1 MHSPRTLLSVS
12 SALPGIVVNHP
23 AFHKNCGLELFL
35 GSIVVA
41 GFSRGRVM
49 AKILS
54 ASCNPRT
61 HRSPVVDE
69 QPLTLLR
76 RLIIEIEDSI
86 AQSREVI
93 LSTRDAI
100 ELLERLQGRQFS
112 N

>member
-1 MHSPRTLLSVS
+1 LGVIS
-12 SALPGIVVNHP
+12 SFVNRA
-23 AFHKNCGLELFL
+23 AFHPNGATEPFR
-35 GSIVVA
+35 GSIVDA
-41 GFSRGRVM
+41 GFSRGKVM
-49 AKILS
+49 TKILS
-54 ASCNPRT
+54 ASCNPRG

>member
-1 MHSPRTLLSVS
+1 MRAFVD
-12 SALPGIVVNHP
+12 GP
-23 AFHKNCGLELFL
+23 AQ
-35 GSIVVA
+35 
-41 GFSRGRVM
+41 
-49 AKILS
+49 
-54 ASCNPRT
+54 
-61 HRSPVVDE
+61 DQ

-86 AQSREVI
+86 NQSREVI

>member
-1 MHSPRTLLSVS
+1 MA
-12 SALPGIVVNHP
+12 SARP
-23 AFHKNCGLELFL
+23 L
-35 GSIVVA
+35 GSLAAI
-41 GFSRGRVM
+41 RE
-49 AKILS
+49 
-54 ASCNPRT
+54 C
-61 HRSPVVDE
+61 PVQDQ

-100 ELLERLQGRQFS
+100 ELLDRLQGRQFS

>member
-1 MHSPRTLLSVS
+1 LGVIS
-12 SALPGIVVNHP
+12 SFVNRV
-23 AFHKNCGLELFL
+23 AFHQNGATELFL
-35 GSIVVA
+35 GAIVVA
-41 GFSRGRVM
+41 GVSRGRVM

-54 ASCNPRT
+54 ASCNPRG

>member
-1 MHSPRTLLSVS
+1 LGVIS
-12 SALPGIVVNHP
+12 SFVNRA
-23 AFHKNCGLELFL
+23 AFHPNGATEPFR
-35 GSIVVA
+35 GSIVDA
-41 GFSRGRVM
+41 GFSWGKVM
-49 AKILS
+49 TKILS
-54 ASCNPRT
+54 ASNPRGQ
-61 HRSPVVDE
+61 RSPVVDE

-86 AQSREVI
+86 SQSREVI

>member
-1 MHSPRTLLSVS
+1 LGVIS
-12 SALPGIVVNHP
+12 SLVNRA
-23 AFHKNCGLELFL
+23 AFHPNGAAELFR

-41 GFSRGRVM
+41 GFSRGKVM
-49 AKILS
+49 TKSLS
-54 ASCNPRT
+54 ASAIPRT
-61 HRSPVVDE
+61 HRLPVEDR

>member
-1 MHSPRTLLSVS
+1 LGVIS
-12 SALPGIVVNHP
+12 SFVNHA
-23 AFHKNCGLELFL
+23 AFHPNGATELFR

-41 GFSRGRVM
+41 GFSRGKVM
-49 AKILS
+49 TKIVS
-54 ASCNPRT
+54 ASAHPRT
-61 HRSPVVDE
+61 HRLPVEE
-69 QPLTLLR
+69 QPLILLR

-86 AQSREVI
+86 SQSREVI

>member
-1 MHSPRTLLSVS
+1 
-12 SALPGIVVNHP
+12 
-23 AFHKNCGLELFL
+23 
-35 GSIVVA
+35 
-41 GFSRGRVM
+41 M

-54 ASCNPRT
+54 APFNPPT

-76 RLIIEIEDSI
+76 RLIVEVEDSI

-100 ELLERLQGRQFS
+100 ELLEQLQNRQFS

>member
-1 MHSPRTLLSVS
+1 LGVIS
-12 SALPGIVVNHP
+12 SFVNRA
-23 AFHKNCGLELFL
+23 AFHPNGATELFR
-35 GSIVVA
+35 GSSVVA
-41 GFSRGRVM
+41 RFSTGKVS
-49 AKILS
+49 LS
-54 ASCNPRT
+54 ASANPGGQ
-61 HRSPVVDE
+61 RSPVVDE